1 MALMSFVQCENPDS
15 SEPLK
20 CSRRQRWMSGTQHIV
35 PKKEHAYSIRD
46 TPDSLTLL
54 PATVKI
60 SAMSLV
66 LKAKC

>member
-35 PKKEHAYSIRD
+35 PKEHAYSIRD